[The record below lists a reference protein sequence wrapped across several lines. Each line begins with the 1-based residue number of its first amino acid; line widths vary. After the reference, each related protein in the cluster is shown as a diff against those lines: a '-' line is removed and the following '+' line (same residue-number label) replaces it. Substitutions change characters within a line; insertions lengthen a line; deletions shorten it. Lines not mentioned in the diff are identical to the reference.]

1 MTSQLSVQ
9 VTRGGLIESNHNIQ
23 AIFLDQNRKVI
34 FNQKSSRR
42 VFPRSA
48 IKILQ
53 AIPFIQSKAI
63 DQFNLTAKH
72 VALSCASHNADLVHV
87 ETAIDWIK
95 KLKKTEKVLLCGHH
109 RPMGS
114 DTSDGH

>member
-53 AIPFIQSKAI
+53 AIPFIQSKGMSE
-63 DQFNLTAKH
+63 KH
-72 VALSCASHNADLVHV
+72 LFLVLQL
-87 ETAIDWIK
+87 A
-95 KLKKTEKVLLCGHH
+95 
-109 RPMGS
+109 
-114 DTSDGH
+114 

>member
-53 AIPFIQSKAI
+53 AIPFIQSNAI
-63 DQFNLTAKH
+63 NKFNLTAKH
-72 VALSCASHNADLVHV
+72 IALSCASHNADIVHV

-95 KLKKTEKVLLCGHH
+95 KLKKIGRAHV
-109 RPMGS
+109 
-114 DTSDGH
+114 